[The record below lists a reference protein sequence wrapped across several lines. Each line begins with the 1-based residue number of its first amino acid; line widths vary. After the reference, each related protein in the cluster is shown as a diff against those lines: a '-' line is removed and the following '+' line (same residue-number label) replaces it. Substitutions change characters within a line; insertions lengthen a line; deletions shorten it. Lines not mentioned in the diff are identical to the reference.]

1 MLKLFATFFKIGL
14 FTFGGGMAMIPL
26 IKREIIEKRGW
37 IAQEDFLDM
46 LAIAQSAPGPIA
58 LNMAVFVGYKRSG
71 FLGALASV
79 LGVVLPSFMVI
90 LGVALLFNEIRDNK
104 VVDAA
109 FRAMRPAVVALI
121 VAPIIGLAKGMHYT
135 LIAVSVAVAAVVWYW
150 GLSPIYFIAAAIVAG
165 IIYALVIA
173 RKEGKR

>member
-1 MLKLFATFFKIGL
+1 
-14 FTFGGGMAMIPL
+14 
-26 IKREIIEKRGW
+26 
-37 IAQEDFLDM
+37 
-46 LAIAQSAPGPIA
+46 
-58 LNMAVFVGYKRSG
+58 
-71 FLGALASV
+71 
-79 LGVVLPSFMVI
+79 MVI

-135 LIAVSVAVAAVVWYW
+135 LIAVSVAVAAAVWYW
-150 GLSPIYFIAAAIVAG
+150 GLSPIYFIATAIVAG
-165 IIYALVIA
+165 IIYALVVA